1 MNDLTN
7 FTLKF
12 NSSFDTVEEF
22 YNNSSQLK
30 YFGTEIKFMNNNLV
44 VVKIPNISSVHLGGS
59 GTTSINGAIISFLFD
74 LALGL
79 TAYLVE
85 DNKFN
90 LSVTSRIN
98 IQFKKPLY
106 GNEII
111 VYSKINNVKKNLIYS
126 EAWVKDDS
134 KIICAKANGILFTK

>member
-90 LSVTSRIN
+90 L
-98 IQFKKPLY
+98 
-106 GNEII
+106 
-111 VYSKINNVKKNLIYS
+111 
-126 EAWVKDDS
+126 
-134 KIICAKANGILFTK
+134 